1 MPTVM
6 SSGDPVESSGHTL
19 PAQAMLGSENATIEH
34 SENDA
39 SIATNFFKEAWNR
52 LSSTFQPRQH
62 VTDEDQT
69 RRGENTISSQSTVP
83 DVEANH
89 GEIAVAGATSPN
101 GPHVE
106 TTDNRQDSPFSSTAF
121 DQLPQP
127 VPVVDIFLGSWWLVS
142 ALRTLTRPVVIYL
155 STFWIWT
162 SFPTL
167 PLVVLLPI
175 YMIRWALLKTGHDT
189 IPLLGVPIPGKLQL
203 FSALIRS
210 TQKYWVTHCL
220 GLLDYRDR

>member
-1 MPTVM
+1 MTTVLSAGNSAGIPEHPMPTQATL
-6 SSGDPVESSGHTL
+6 DP
-19 PAQAMLGSENATIEH
+19 ENATIEH

-52 LSSTFQPRQH
+52 FTSAFQPRQH
-62 VTDEDQT
+62 VTDENQT

-89 GEIAVAGATSPN
+89 EEIAVAGTTSPN
-101 GPHVE
+101 GPQVE

-127 VPVVDIFLGSWWLVS
+127 VPVVDIFFGSWWLLS
-142 ALRTLTRPVVIYL
+142 ALRTLTRPMVIFL
-155 STFWIWT
+155 STFWIWM
-162 SFPTL
+162 SFPTF
-167 PLVVLLPI
+167 PLTVLLSI
-175 YMIRWALLKTGHDT
+175 YMIRWVLLKTGHDT
-189 IPLLGVPIPGKLQL
+189 IPSLGVPIPGKLQL

-210 TQKYWVTHCL
+210 TQKFWVTHCL